1 MAHIK
6 SRKLIVLNI
15 AAPAFESMIVKH
27 LKVKQVLCFKLLH
40 SFTIFNI
47 WKTIT
52 SIKAFN
58 FEHSFNQLT

>member
-1 MAHIK
+1 MFT
-6 SRKLIVLNI
+6 I

-52 SIKAFN
+52 SIKAFT